1 MSKYRNRYGDIFTF
15 TLVDDNTLMWE
26 GDFKYFRRLINDDDS
41 TYAIDPSGGPFISL
55 ETDLSWFCD
64 DIKDETY
71 AESIEWTDGFVRE
84 GFVTIKLKK
93 NK

>member
-1 MSKYRNRYGDIFTF
+1 MKYRNRYGDIFTF
-15 TLVDDNTLMWE
+15 TLVDENTLMWE
-26 GDFKYFRRLINDDDS
+26 GEFKYFRRLIDNDDDS

-55 ETDLSWFCD
+55 DTDLSWFSD

-71 AESIEWTDGFVRE
+71 AESIEWTE
-84 GFVTIKLKK
+84 GSVTIKLKN